1 MSRDYYEI
9 LQLGPDATTEEVQKA
24 YRALAL
30 RFHPDRNPT
39 PEAAS
44 TMQIINEAYSVIGE
58 PSRRLVYDRERR
70 LGASKGIAQPVLRAA
85 YEALLKQGWI
95 VTANDGVNLVLEQG
109 TRAVR
114 VSLVERLDNAGLRK
128 LGRQFAGFTMVLA
141 LQIETPIN
149 LSFHIGVIDLMR
161 CRRHGAEFPDDVY
174 RALFAPFLAA

>member
-9 LQLGPDATTEEVQKA
+9 LQLEPDATTEEVQKA
-24 YRALAL
+24 YRSLAL

-95 VTANDGVNLVLEQG
+95 VTANDGANLVLEQG

-161 CRRHGAEFPDDVY
+161 SRRHGAEFPDDVY